1 LELKFPRGTVV
12 HVGVS
17 IRRADQGALEL
28 CAAPQAAYQ
37 GLRTATYKYV
47 AYGTG
52 ERELYDLV
60 TDPYELKN
68 LAAGADPELLA
79 AL

>member
-1 LELKFPRGTVV
+1 M
-12 HVGVS
+12 
-17 IRRADQGALEL
+17 EL